1 MTREIKMQLNGVPFL
16 DRAEIAE
23 SMLDRMR
30 GLLGRDALLPNH
42 GLLITHC
49 PSIHMVGMR
58 FPIDAIFIANDGEVV
73 RITRDIQPGRL
84 MVSGGSGA
92 RLTLEI
98 STGWLDADAIKPGD
112 RITWA

>member
-1 MTREIKMQLNGVPFL
+1 MTREIKMQLNGAPFL

-30 GLLGRDALLPNH
+30 GLLGRDSLPQNH
-42 GLLITHC
+42 GLLITNC

-58 FPIDAIFIANDGEVV
+58 FPIDAIFIASDGEVV
-73 RITRDIQPGRL
+73 RVTRDIQPGRL

-98 STGWLDADAIKPGD
+98 ATGWLATDAIKPGD
-112 RITWA
+112 RLTWA